1 MTTAALVASVL
12 VLWLAVIVLAVAV
25 FALARQVGVLHERV
39 MPAGALLMA
48 GGARIGEAA
57 PEHLLKDLRGRDVR
71 IGGPREDGRHTL
83 LFFLAPTCPV
93 CKTLLPVLR
102 SASKSEAS
110 WLDIVLASDGET
122 QEQLRF
128 VEKESL
134 QSFPYVVSRSLG
146 MSYRVGKLP
155 YAYLVDD
162 QGVLRTGGLVN
173 SREHL
178 ESLFNAKELSVASV
192 QDYLRREQATTKHV
206 A

>member
-1 MTTAALVASVL
+1 MSGALLASLV
-12 VLWLAVIVLAVAV
+12 VLWIAVIVLAIVV
-25 FALARQVGVLHERV
+25 VALARQVGVLHERV
-39 MPAGALLMA
+39 MPAGALLM
-48 GGARIGEAA
+48 GSGARVGEPA
-57 PEHLLKDLRGRDVR
+57 PELTLKDIRGRDIR
-71 IGGPREDGRHTL
+71 IGGRREDGRYTL

-102 SASKSEAS
+102 SAQKSEAA

-128 VEKESL
+128 VEKENL
-134 QSFPYVVSRSLG
+134 AAFRYVVSRTLG
-146 MSYRVGKLP
+146 VSYRVGKLP
-155 YAYLVDD
+155 YAYLIDD
-162 QGVLRTGGLVN
+162 EGVLRTGGLVN

-192 QDYLRREQATTKHV
+192 QDYLRREQDPEKHV

>member
-1 MTTAALVASVL
+1 MSAMLATSIVVLWVL
-12 VLWLAVIVLAVAV
+12 VIALAVAV

-57 PEHLLKDLRGRDVR
+57 PEHRVKDLQGRDLR
-71 IGGPREDGRHTL
+71 IGGRREDARHTL
-83 LFFLAPTCPV
+83 LFFLAPSCPV

-102 SASKSEAS
+102 SAQKSEAS

-128 VEKESL
+128 VDRESL
-134 QSFPYVVSRSLG
+134 HSFSYVVSRELG
-146 MSYRVGKLP
+146 MSYRVAKLP
-155 YAYLVDD
+155 YAYLIDD
-162 QGVLRTGGLVN
+162 AGVLRTGGLVN

-192 QDYLRREQATTKHV
+192 QDYLRREQAAEKHV